1 MGHNRVVNKR
11 TNKKIIIMTKTTTVA
26 SKAFVAIVAAAM
38 VFALVAPAAKAATA
52 EELQA
57 QITALMAQIAA
68 LTPGT
73 APVLTTGGNCAAI
86 PAPLTMNASG
96 ASVTALQ
103 NYLISNG
110 QSIPAGATGFF
121 GAQTRS
127 AVAAWQTANGVMPA
141 VGYYGPITAAAM
153 AAKCTPVAPGT
164 GTTPTTPGGTT
175 TLKGEA
181 DLDKFEVDS
190 ASDDTIEEGDEEA
203 EIGEFTV
210 EFTDGDAEIDRL
222 VVSVLRAVDNGNSV
236 VSTSSPW
243 DAFETI
249 SLWVDGKMIAEAD
262 AADEDDYLDED
273 DRTLRFSGLDLV
285 AMEDEEVVITV
296 KATVQDNLDSSEL
309 GNWEL
314 FAVDMRYFD
323 ADGVASDENGIGG
336 LNAALNAMTDEAA
349 FTLEVAGADDEILVK
364 TSTSDPD
371 AATLKV
377 EDDKKSDDY
386 NVFTFDIDTD
396 DSTNDIDVNE
406 VIVMVYTV
414 GSTYD
419 TLVDDAEIVIDGTTI
434 DEVVVTG
441 GNTAT
446 ATLKFNVDG
455 DVTIDAGDRVKA
467 ELMLTFKSLALANEG
482 RTVSAAIAIGA
493 VDGEGADD
501 LLSTGSATGDVHTL
515 RTSGI
520 NGTFKTKSSAVTVV
534 DAADDYATY
543 KLAVEVT
550 AFDQDV
556 FISTN
561 PATSTTFV
569 LENGAGATATT
580 GTRSV
585 TLTSTGDENAGF
597 FEINEGETETITI
610 EVTYTPG
617 APNTAAR
624 LALTSIIFND
634 AASMVTPQTWT
645 ASPVTTYR
653 TDVVTIVN

>member
-1 MGHNRVVNKR
+1 
-11 TNKKIIIMTKTTTVA
+11 MTKSTTVV

-38 VFALVAPAAKAATA
+38 VFSLVAPAAKAATA

-68 LTPGT
+68 LSGTT
-73 APVLTTGGNCAAI
+73 APAAGAMMGSCAAI

-96 ASVTALQ
+96 ANVTALQ
-103 NYLISNG
+103 NFLIKAG
-110 QSIPAGATGFF
+110 QTIPAGATGFF
-121 GAQTRS
+121 GGQTKS
-127 AVAAWQTANGVMPA
+127 ALAAWQTANGVSPA
-141 VGYYGPITAAAM
+141 VGYYGPVTAAAI
-153 AAKCTPVAPGT
+153 AAKCVPTTPTTPGTGTGT
-164 GTTPTTPGGTT
+164 GTTPTTPGGST

-210 EFTDGDAEIDRL
+210 EFADGDAEIDRL
-222 VVSVLRAVDNGNSV
+222 VVSLLKGVDNGDSS

-243 DAFETI
+243 DAFDTI
-249 SLWVDGKMIAEAD
+249 SLWVDGKMIAETD
-262 AADEDDYLDED
+262 ASNEDDYLDED

-285 AMEDEEVVITV
+285 AMEDEEFVITV
-296 KATVQDNLDSSEL
+296 KATIQDNLDSSEL
-309 GNWEL
+309 TKWEL

-323 ADGVASDENGIGG
+323 ADGVASDVDNTGD
-336 LNAALNAMTDEAA
+336 LNSDVTAMTNAAS
-349 FTLEVAGADDEILVK
+349 FTIDVAGADDEILVK

-377 EDDKKSDDY
+377 EDDSKSDDY

-419 TLVDDAEIVIDGTTI
+419 ALVDDAEIVIDGTTI
-434 DEVVVTG
+434 DDVVVTNG
-441 GNTAT
+441 GTAT

-467 ELMLTFKSLALANEG
+467 ELMLTFKSLAFANEG
-482 RTVSAAIAIGA
+482 KTVSAAIAVGA

-534 DAADDYATY
+534 DAAGVNDYATY
-543 KLAVEVT
+543 KLSVEVT

-556 FISTN
+556 FISTD

-569 LENGAGATATT
+569 LENGAGVAAVA
-580 GTRSV
+580 GNRSV
-585 TLTSTGDENAGF
+585 TLTSTGDENGGF

-617 APNTAAR
+617 AANTAAR

-634 AASMVTPQTWT
+634 APSMVTPQTWT

-653 TDVVTIVN
+653 TDVVTVVN